1 MTETIVQNREGSVQ
15 TVDYKDVFNN
25 ILAIDLNTCTN
36 NVCVASISRTEATPH
51 FQRIKIT
58 EEVGVDFRSIIE
70 DFIKKYRSDWNPDD
84 LLFPEYAPQ
93 SDPDEFEIEH
103 ISLSAYNIL
112 LEQMS
117 PLLSLAG
124 VEVFDEDKKFVADM
138 RFYVIAMQPPQ
149 GDPVYFFRIYA
160 AKKLLSQS
168 KCLGIWLNNGSYDR
182 ITTPVF
188 FFDQEIDCMSQS
200 GVMFIFNKTNFQNIF
215 QFFETVRAV
224 AKEALDNIKINVPI
238 QNFDEFARDCEGHI
252 VKMRK
257 LKNISTKSYLSKIT
271 MDHIKEV
278 IQRNDLPVK
287 IVEENGK
294 EMLIYDRKERWV
306 LLKLLDD
313 DYLWSLLTEQRYE
326 VTGKREL

>member
-1 MTETIVQNREGSVQ
+1 MTETIVQHKVSPVE
-15 TVDYKDVFNN
+15 TTDYKGVFNN
-25 ILAIDLNTCTN
+25 ILSIDLNSCTI
-36 NVCVASISRTEATPH
+36 NVCVASVSKTEATPH

-58 EEVGVDFRSIIE
+58 EEVGVDFRGIIE
-70 DFIKKYRSDWNPDD
+70 DFIKKYRSEWNADE

-93 SDPDEFEIEH
+93 SDPDTYEIEH

-112 LEQMS
+112 LEQIS

-138 RFYVIAMQPPQ
+138 RFYVIAIHPPQ
-149 GDPVYFFRIYA
+149 GDPVYFFRIYE

-188 FFDQEIDCMSQS
+188 FFDEEIDCMSQS
-200 GVMFIFNKTNFQNIF
+200 GIMFIFNKTNFQNIF
-215 QFFETVRAV
+215 QFFEAVRIV
-224 AKEALDNIKINVPI
+224 AREALDNIKINVPI

-252 VKMRK
+252 TKMRK
-257 LKNISTKSYLSKIT
+257 LKNIATKSYLSKIT

-278 IQRNDLPVK
+278 IKRNNLPVK
-287 IVEENGK
+287 TVEENGK
-294 EMLIYDRKERWV
+294 EMLVYDRKERWV
-306 LLKLLDD
+306 ILKLLDD
-313 DYLWSLLTEQRYE
+313 DYLWSLLTEQCYE